1 MTRSNWKG
9 PSFDKNSLKN
19 FQNLEINYTKIKI
32 ARNSVIL
39 PKFLKKT
46 FEVHNGKQLNEI
58 LVNEEMIG
66 YKFGEFVPT
75 RKRFSFKKKKNQ
87 K

>member
-1 MTRSNWKG
+1 MSRSKWKG
-9 PSFDKNSLKN
+9 PSFSKNSLKK
-19 FQNLEINYTKIKI
+19 FQKPETSDTKIKI

-39 PKFLKKT
+39 PNFLKKT

-58 LVNEEMIG
+58 LVSEEMIG

-75 RKRFSFKKKKNQ
+75 RNRFSFKKKNQ